1 MRILALAVSFAIHA
15 AIAWNMGDLPL
26 SGREKTQNHV
36 VTAKVSFK
44 KILPPPPKKQCE
56 VEPPKIKPK
65 PKKKPVKTARKHTP
79 KPKPKPNPAPA
90 PEPEPEPVIEPEP
103 VEAKTPE
110 PPPVLAAAQA
120 PPVDRDRLK
129 RERDEYLMMALAR
142 IEKEKYYP
150 RAARRRGIQA
160 AIKVRFT
167 IMKSGGVENIRVE
180 GSHAILERAAREALV
195 KASPFPSP
203 PESQTGPMNVEY
215 EMEFALR

>member
-1 MRILALAVSFAIHA
+1 MRILALAVSLAIHA

-36 VTAKVSFK
+36 VTAKVSFQ
-44 KILPPPPKKQCE
+44 KILPPPPKKKCE

-79 KPKPKPNPAPA
+79 KPKPKPK
-90 PEPEPEPVIEPEP
+90 PEPEPVIEPEP
-103 VEAKTPE
+103 VEIKTPE
-110 PPPVLAAAQA
+110 PPPAVAAAQA
-120 PPVDRDRLK
+120 PPVDRARLK

-167 IMKSGGVENIRVE
+167 ILKSGDVDNIRVE
-180 GSHAILERAAREALV
+180 GSHSILERAAREALV
-195 KASPFPSP
+195 KASPFPCP